1 MRILFLL
8 FDLLIPILIFG
19 MLYFG
24 YKSFTQKK
32 SSKAYQNWYKNR
44 QSNDKNRHNILF
56 TQYLTDWQSFM
67 ELFGRNIPTASY
79 QNLLI
84 IQETLES
91 LQAKSYIDNFDSKN
105 KPQQILMIA
114 DIVYKHAPEL
124 ISEFVQLPKNLIDK
138 KNEQGKSPVELI
150 NENTTILATFCK
162 EIAITLFEKNL
173 QKMRVQQ
180 AYFNS
185 KFSDYPKE
193 MDADN

>member
-8 FDLLIPILIFG
+8 FDLLIPVLIFG

-44 QSNDKNRHNILF
+44 QSNNKNRHNILF

-124 ISEFVQLPKNLIDK
+124 ISEFVQLPKNLIDR

>member
-8 FDLLIPILIFG
+8 FDLLIPVLIFG

-44 QSNDKNRHNILF
+44 QSNNKNRHNILF

-67 ELFGRNIPTASY
+67 ELFGRNIPTDSY

-124 ISEFVQLPKNLIDK
+124 ISEFVQLPKNLIDR

>member
-44 QSNDKNRHNILF
+44 QSNNKNRHNILF

-67 ELFGRNIPTASY
+67 ELFGRNIPTDSY

-124 ISEFVQLPKNLIDK
+124 ISEFVQLPKNLIDR